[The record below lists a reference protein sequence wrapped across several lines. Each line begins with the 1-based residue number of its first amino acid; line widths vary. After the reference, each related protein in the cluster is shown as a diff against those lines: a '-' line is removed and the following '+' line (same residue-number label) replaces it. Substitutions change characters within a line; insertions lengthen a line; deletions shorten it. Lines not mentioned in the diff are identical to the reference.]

1 MAIEYRLHIKSQ
13 SFEINVMRN
22 YLTLKNILFKE
33 EILDN
38 TIIFNLYNIWG
49 FVITIYK
56 NNDSYF
62 EYLISKEKIIF
73 KEWDYSYVICFRL
86 NKDFNYLK
94 AKLNMLDIIIYILN
108 NTSEDSILLYSSDF
122 MILERE
128 NNKIIINDEMG
139 FWDSE
144 EALNK
149 KKLLL

>member
-1 MAIEYRLHIKSQ
+1 MAIEYRLYIKSQ
-13 SFEINVMRN
+13 SFEINVMRK
-22 YLTLKNILFKE
+22 YLTLKNILLKE